1 MPEDLTRALTNMIK
15 DPKIFLQGYIRNY
28 LPAFKR
34 QRDEGPKKLL
44 PDDLPPHSVL
54 YSYSCFDK

>member
-1 MPEDLTRALTNMIK
+1 MPEDLTRPVTDMIK

-28 LPAFKR
+28 LPTFKR

-44 PDDLPPHSVL
+44 PDDLPPRNV
-54 YSYSCFDK
+54 